1 MSALTAFAAVAL
13 AGAALFTPA
22 ATATSCPPK
31 DGGYTVMDDY
41 VRSLVFWHRNPDW
54 GFPIRDVPAPS
65 CRLHTA
71 C

>member
-13 AGAALFTPA
+13 AGAALLTPVPA
-22 ATATSCPPK
+22 AAACPPE

-54 GFPIRDVPAPS
+54 GFPVRTVPAPS
-65 CRLHTA
+65 CEPDTP